1 MKDLVER
8 LLTQAEIATDPLT
21 RELAAVMT
29 HPTGV
34 SSAGYPYLQRTAWE
48 RFRDWVPHLM
58 GHGHRVLAAV
68 ARLDSALDAQ
78 AHTEEERANFKRA
91 KRVIRQVVN
100 TTAITSPSDLWLLR
114 HVLSAFH
121 ELGVVT
127 RWLNGETVKIEEVA
141 ALPAEITIDL
151 IFLLSRGVLVKTGGG
166 YRAAEHPTIRAAL
179 EAAGPIAPEVPADLA
194 TPWSLAFAGEA
205 LEDGLEGVLTR
216 LVESRIE
223 QVVGLPPRWRAGPA
237 EIELGYRLVPMIIG
251 LSMADGVSTLLDAG
265 TVDPTTLCP
274 TRPTL
279 GAGVYATFQA
289 AGLVGATGA
298 LTDIGRRV
306 LQRGPGPF
314 GIIEAYRQYA
324 RELRRILCEGRGA
337 VWVERSANIA
347 ASQAANAGTFRQ
359 ANDALD
365 ALCSETGFEYGV
377 FIEHA
382 MGRGEA
388 TRQRFERSGQDTLQY
403 VGADLEDAAIDAA
416 EAEQRA
422 GRLPQRMLF
431 VRDADIGRPETVVGP
446 MVAGGIDPEGAVMMV
461 GNGLH
466 EARAQTDESMVEV
479 FRAYE
484 RAGLVLLFTE
494 ASALSVDDLLQT
506 AWNTY
511 HAGFKYVHERS
522 GQGLRPALPS
532 PPSRLGDNLPQ
543 SWTECALRAGYVRL
557 DRYCRRSRTIYP
569 YPPANGHNPAISVNH
584 FFMPARVAKTLTL

>member
-1 MKDLVER
+1 MKDLAER
-8 LLTQAEIATDPLT
+8 LWAQPDLAANPIA
-21 RELAAVMT
+21 RELVAVMT
-29 HPTGV
+29 HPTGI

-48 RFRDWVPHLM
+48 RFRDWIPHLM
-58 GHGHRVLAAV
+58 GFGPRILAAV
-68 ARLDSALDAQ
+68 EQIEATLDSLSP
-78 AHTEEERANFKRA
+78 TEDERANFARA

-100 TTAITSPSDLWLLR
+100 TAAITSPSDLWLLK
-114 HVLSAFH
+114 HVLAALH
-121 ELGVVT
+121 GLGIVD
-127 RWLNGETVKIEEVA
+127 RWRAGETVCSTDVNALPEEVA
-141 ALPAEITIDL
+141 IDL
-151 IFLLSRGVLVKTGGG
+151 VFLLSRGVLVKTGEG
-166 YRAAEHPTIRAAL
+166 YRAADHPTIRAVL
-179 EAAGPIAPEVPADLA
+179 DAAGPIAADVPADLA
-194 TPWSLAFAGEA
+194 TPWSLAFLGEPLDA
-205 LEDGLEGVLTR
+205 GLEAVLER
-216 LVESRIE
+216 LVSSTLE
-223 QVVGLPPRWRAGPA
+223 QAVGIPPRWRAGPV

-251 LSMADGVSTLLDAG
+251 LSMADGITPLLDAG
-265 TVDPTTLCP
+265 QVDPQRICP
-274 TRPTL
+274 GRPHL
-279 GAGVYATFQA
+279 GTGVLATFGA
-289 AGLVGATGA
+289 AGLITPQHA
-298 LTDIGRRV
+298 LTSVGRRV
-306 LQRGPGPF
+306 LQKGPGPF

-324 RELRRILCEGRGA
+324 LELARILGEGRGA

-365 ALCSETGFEYGV
+365 ALCADTGFRYGV

-388 TRQRFERSGQDTLQY
+388 TRQRFERSGQASIHY

-416 EAEQRA
+416 EAEQQA
-422 GRLPQRMLF
+422 GRLPERMLF
-431 VRDADIGRPETVVGP
+431 IRNADIGRPETVIDP
-446 MVAGGIDPEGAVMMV
+446 MRAAGIEPEGAVMMV

-466 EARAQTDESMVEV
+466 EARAQTDDSMVEV

-532 PPSRLGDNLPQ
+532 PPSRLGDDLPQ
-543 SWTECALRAGYVRL
+543 SWTECASRAGYVRL

-584 FFMPARVAKTLTL
+584 FFMPARIAATLER